1 MIKDLQHQFA
11 HNKSTYPDQ
20 LNLRLHR
27 ALSWLQKSQE
37 TQDDLDMQFISLW
50 ISFNAIYAKKM
61 SERSPDRA
69 NFLEFLN
76 LICRLDLK
84 DIIYHI
90 IWQKFPQSI
99 RVMLDNRY
107 VFQPFW
113 DYHNGKISEV
123 AWLED
128 FDKSNKKA
136 YQALEILTRYLLL
149 SLIGFIR

>member
-1 MIKDLQHQFA
+1 
-11 HNKSTYPDQ
+11 
-20 LNLRLHR
+20 
-27 ALSWLQKSQE
+27 
-37 TQDDLDMQFISLW
+37 
-50 ISFNAIYAKKM
+50 M
-61 SERSPDRA
+61 SERSPDRT

-76 LICRLDLK
+76 LVCRLDLK
-84 DIIYHI
+84 DSIYHI

-99 RVMLDNRY
+99 RVMPDNRY

-113 DYHNGKISEV
+113 DYYNGTISEV